1 VSPRVLV
8 VEPRFELEGV
18 EQVVAP
24 DGEAAVALLQREWFD
39 AVIIDLRR
47 EPLDGWCVL
56 SAIGCWPTRPRLV
69 AIVGERADIARAKSL
84 GADRCTLAGTRL
96 NLRALHAAC
105 RPHPETSSRSPKPSG
120 VRA

>member
-1 VSPRVLV
+1 MAPRVLV
-8 VEPRFELEGV
+8 VEPRFELDGI
-18 EQVVAP
+18 EQIAAP
-24 DGEAAVALLQREWFD
+24 DGEAAVALLQRAWFD

-69 AIVGERADIARAKSL
+69 AIVGERADMARAKSL

-96 NLRALHAAC
+96 NVRALHEAC
-105 RPHPETSSRSPKPSG
+105 RLHPETSSPSPTQSG
-120 VRA
+120 ARA

>member
-1 VSPRVLV
+1 VAPRVLV
-8 VEPRFELEGV
+8 VEPRFELDGI

-96 NLRALHAAC
+96 NVRALDQAC
-105 RPHPETSSRSPKPSG
+105 RPHPETSSPDPTPSG